1 MPCTSDAGS
10 PEFQPAARAEPLDQ
24 FEVKDDTERRQ
35 TNPGSGTNGANAF
48 PRKWL
53 VFSLVA
59 AGVFMSTLDSSIVNI
74 ALPVIMEDF
83 QVTLT
88 VIEWVPMIYLL
99 TVSAL
104 LLTCGRLSDIRGRR
118 LVYCGGF
125 AIFATGSLL
134 CGMAGAA
141 SWLIAA
147 RMLQGVGAAMLMAC
161 SPALVVD
168 AFPLA
173 ERGRALGTVGMV
185 VAAGL
190 TTGPALGGFILEHFS
205 WRVIFYINVPIGIVF
220 TAAALRILPPLKI
233 TRQHESLDLAGAL
246 LLAVCFSSFI
256 AGLSHVHQWGVGSLQ
271 MALAAGLFLASGAAF
286 ARVETRSDHPLFDPT
301 LLGIR
306 LFVLPIAAA
315 VILFISLFFITFL
328 MPFYM
333 VHPLAFS
340 MNRVGTTMMI
350 PFVFLFFC
358 APLAGMLSDRMGSQL
373 LCTVGMALMAVA
385 LFLLSRLSA
394 AASTM
399 DMAWRLALAG
409 IGIAVFISPN
419 SAAAMSAVP
428 ARHRG
433 IASGSVATA
442 RNLGMV
448 IGVAAAGLIFNST
461 FRQLNGGRD
470 LKTYTPALESAF
482 MTAFQHAMLAG
493 AVVAGLGVVV
503 AYLRGR
509 DDGRSGR

>member
-1 MPCTSDAGS
+1 
-10 PEFQPAARAEPLDQ
+10 
-24 FEVKDDTERRQ
+24 VDDTSEPRETADRPPE
-35 TNPGSGTNGANAF
+35 TAINEY

-83 QVTLT
+83 QVALT

-99 TVSAL
+99 TVSSL

-118 LVYCGGF
+118 LVYCSGF
-125 AIFATGSLL
+125 VIFSAGSLL
-134 CGMAGAA
+134 CGIAGGAA
-141 SWLIAA
+141 WLIAF
-147 RMLQGVGAAMLMAC
+147 RTLQGVGAAMLMAC

-220 TAAALRILPPLKI
+220 TVAALRILPPMKAV
-233 TRQHESLDLAGAL
+233 RHHEPLDGLGAL

-256 AGLSHVHQWGVGSLQ
+256 AGLSHLHQWGPVSWQ
-271 MALAAGLFLASGAAF
+271 MGLAAGLFLASGAAL
-286 ARVETRSDHPLFDPT
+286 ARVESRSAHPIFDPA

-306 LFVLPIAAA
+306 LFVLPVAAA

-340 MNRVGTTMMI
+340 MNRVGVTMMI

-358 APLAGMLSDRMGSQL
+358 APVAGILSDRMGSRL
-373 LCTVGMALMAVA
+373 LCTVGMALMAAA
-385 LFLLSRLSA
+385 LFLLSRLTA
-394 AASTM
+394 QATTM

-428 ARHRG
+428 PRHRG

-448 IGVAAAGLIFNST
+448 IGVASAGLIFNNT
-461 FRQLNGGRD
+461 FRHLNDGGD
-470 LKTYTPALESAF
+470 LKTYTPALEHAF
-482 MTAFQHAMLAG
+482 MTAFQNAMLAG
-493 AVVAGLGVVV
+493 AAVAALGILV

-509 DDGRSGR
+509 DNGRDG

>member
-1 MPCTSDAGS
+1 MSNDFS
-10 PEFQPAARAEPLDQ
+10 H
-24 FEVKDDTERRQ
+24 
-35 TNPGSGTNGANAF
+35 
-48 PRKWL
+48 KWL

-74 ALPVIMEDF
+74 ALPAIMADL
-83 QVTLT
+83 QVTLA

-99 TVSAL
+99 TVSSL

-125 AIFATGSLL
+125 VIFSAGSLL
-134 CGMAGAA
+134 CGIAGSA
-141 SWLIAA
+141 SWLIASRA
-147 RMLQGVGAAMLMAC
+147 LQGVGAAMLMAC

-168 AFPLA
+168 AFPMA
-173 ERGRALGTVGMV
+173 ERGRVLGMVGMV

-190 TTGPALGGFILEHFS
+190 TTGPALGGFILEHFP
-205 WRVIFYINVPIGIVF
+205 WRVIFYVNVPIGIGV
-220 TAAALRILPPLKI
+220 TVAALRILPPMKKKP
-233 TRQHESLDLAGAL
+233 HDEPMDVMGAL
-246 LLAVCFSSFI
+246 LLVVCFSSFI
-256 AGLSHVHQWGVGSLQ
+256 TGLSHIHEWGPVSVKMG
-271 MALAAGLFLASGAAF
+271 LAVFLFLSSGAGL
-286 ARVETRSDHPLFDPT
+286 ARVETRTAHPIFDPS
-301 LLGIR
+301 LLRIR
-306 LFVLPIAAA
+306 LFVLPLAAA
-315 VILFISLFFITFL
+315 AILFIGLFFITFL

-340 MNRVGTTMMI
+340 MNRVGATMMI
-350 PFVFLFFC
+350 PFVFLFFF
-358 APLAGMLSDRMGSQL
+358 APVSGMLSDRMGSRM
-373 LCTVGMALMAVA
+373 LCTVGMALMAAA
-385 LFLLSRLSA
+385 LFFLSRLSA
-394 AASTM
+394 QATSM

-428 ARHRG
+428 PRHRG

-448 IGVAAAGLIFNST
+448 IGVASAGLIFNST

-470 LKTYTPALESAF
+470 LKIYTPALEHSF
-482 MTAFQHAMLAG
+482 MASFQRAMLVG
-493 AVVAGLGVVV
+493 AAVAALGIVV

-509 DDGRSGR
+509 DSGRTNG

>member
-1 MPCTSDAGS
+1 VDDPSEPRETDNCQ
-10 PEFQPAARAEPLDQ
+10 PEITPVEY
-24 FEVKDDTERRQ
+24 
-35 TNPGSGTNGANAF
+35 

-74 ALPVIMEDF
+74 ALPAIMDDF
-83 QVTLT
+83 QVALT

-99 TVSAL
+99 TVSSL
-104 LLTCGRLSDIRGRR
+104 LLTFGRLSDIRGRR

-125 AIFATGSLL
+125 IIFSTGSLL
-134 CGMAGAA
+134 CGLSGGAPT
-141 SWLIAA
+141 LIAA
-147 RMLQGVGAAMLMAC
+147 RTLQGVGAAMLMAC

-168 AFPLA
+168 AFPIS
-173 ERGRALGTVGMV
+173 ERGRALGMVGMV

-190 TTGPALGGFILEHFS
+190 TTGPALGGLILEHFS
-205 WRVIFYINVPIGIVF
+205 WRVIFYINVPIGIMV
-220 TAAALRILPPLKI
+220 TIAALRILPPMPDTKE
-233 TRQHESLDLAGAL
+233 HEPLDWIGAL
-246 LLAVCFSSFI
+246 LLAVCFCAFI
-256 AGLSHVHQWGVGSLQ
+256 AGLSYFHQWGVTSIKMGV
-271 MALAAGLFLASGAAF
+271 ALLLLLSSATGLAW
-286 ARVETRSDHPLFDPT
+286 VETRSAHPIFAPS
-301 LLGIR
+301 LLRIR
-306 LFVLPIAAA
+306 LFVLPVAAA

-340 MNRVGTTMMI
+340 MNHVGVTMMI

-358 APLAGMLSDRMGSQL
+358 APVAGALWDRMGSRL
-373 LCTVGMALMAVA
+373 LCTVGMALMAAA
-385 LFLLSRLSA
+385 LFFLSRLTA
-394 AASTM
+394 QATTM

-428 ARHRG
+428 PRHRG

-448 IGVAAAGLIFNST
+448 IGVASAGLIFNNT
-461 FRQLNGGRD
+461 FRHLNHGHD
-470 LKTYTPALESAF
+470 LKTYSNALEPAF
-482 MTAFQHAMLAG
+482 MTAFRQAMLAG
-493 AVVAGLGVVV
+493 AAVAAIGIVV

-509 DDGRSGR
+509 DDGRNNE